1 MKCIQVDVFHGYRCR
16 SLLHVQSNQNR
27 VIIAIGRFCI
37 KNQQHFYIADNKVQ
51 ITASYYPNVC
61 SFSRFLIR
69 GLRNYVFFLLVL
81 LLDRRFIAE
90 TILTRLFLF
99 SAFRKTHPMFHTSRI
114 FPRLGGICGK
124 LLLGVEYL
132 LRTSTE
138 PTPGY
143 PRAQQRHD
151 KVLPVGTHSLSYTG
165 THVLHSLSDLA
176 ALHGLFWIQCA
187 QNPAN
192 GV

>member
-1 MKCIQVDVFHGYRCR
+1 MHFTVYCMH
-16 SLLHVQSNQNR
+16 
-27 VIIAIGRFCI
+27 AIGRFCI
-37 KNQQHFYIADNKVQ
+37 NNRHLFSFADNEAQV
-51 ITASYYPNVC
+51 TASSYPKVC
-61 SFSRFLIR
+61 SFSRIHIR

-81 LLDRRFIAE
+81 LLHRRFIAE
-90 TILTRLFLF
+90 TILTRLSHF

-132 LRTSTE
+132 LRTCTE
-138 PTPGY
+138 PAPGY

-151 KVLPVGTHSLSYTG
+151 KVLPVGTHRLSYTS
-165 THVLHSLSDLA
+165 TDVLHSLSDLA
-176 ALHGLFWIQCA
+176 SLHGLFWIQCA

-192 GV
+192 GVWLQYFGSWGFE